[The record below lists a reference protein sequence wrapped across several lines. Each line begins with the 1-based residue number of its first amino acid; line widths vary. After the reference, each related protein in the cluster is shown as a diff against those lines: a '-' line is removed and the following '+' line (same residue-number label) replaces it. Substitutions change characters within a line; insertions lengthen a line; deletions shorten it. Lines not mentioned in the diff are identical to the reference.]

1 MSFFDRAKQVAGQT
15 AAKAREELDEM
26 QKRFELD
33 RAYGELGKATF
44 ELVDT
49 GELTQ
54 PELTATVE
62 RIRSL
67 RTQLESKSG
76 S

>member
-1 MSFFDRAKQVAGQT
+1 MSFFDRAKQVAGQ
-15 AAKAREELDEM
+15 AAGKAREELEEM
-26 QKRFELD
+26 QTRFELD

-49 GELTQ
+49 GRLTE

-67 RTQLESKSG
+67 RVQLEDTSG